1 MQNNV
6 EVIIDLLIILRIR
19 EQFAVNRDIHD
30 YLRLFINIHK

>member
-19 EQFAVNRDIHD
+19 EQFAVNR
-30 YLRLFINIHK
+30 LFINIHK